1 MAARNFDAQ
10 QDASSHPIGQH
21 HPIRVICIGAGYSGV
36 MMSIIV
42 EQKMKKHKAIHMTA
56 VYIYKLINKLQAQ
69 SLKSMTVNSAAA
81 KDYNEYSQK
90 MALRDSMGCTLPKP
104 V

>member
-42 EQKMKKHKAIHMTA
+42 EQKMKTHKVSFQ
-56 VYIYKLINKLQAQ
+56 VYEMNEDLGVHAK
-69 SLKSMTVNSAAA
+69 SL
-81 KDYNEYSQK
+81 E
-90 MALRDSMGCTLPKP
+90 
-104 V
+104 